1 MLKSRLIFFG
11 KLAVTAAVLF
21 LLVHT
26 IRPSTLVAAFDS
38 ANLAYLLMAATLLAP
53 NLLVQLAKWRFL
65 LKLANRSVSLGTA
78 YRSLMVG
85 FALGFVT
92 PGRLGEV
99 GRALYVKEISQTKTF
114 ALAVMDKLTNLIIT
128 LVVGLTGLLAFEA
141 LNLNPTLRAS
151 LIVTL
156 TLLAG
161 FILWSLLGRNVAR
174 ASGRFTRIY
183 DFSRKHLSILW
194 GFSILFYTVYLTQ
207 FTLLLLN
214 FQTASFADLPVA
226 ASSVFLVKTVLPISF
241 GDLGIREGAS
251 VFFMQKVGVAPAAAF
266 NAALLLYLLNV
277 AFPSLVGLP
286 ILLRTRR
293 SP

>member
-11 KLAVTAAVLF
+11 KLALTAAVLF
-21 LLVHT
+21 LLVRT
-26 IRPSTLVAAFDS
+26 IRPSTLIAAYDS
-38 ANLAYLLMAATLLAP
+38 ANLAYLLMAAALVAP
-53 NLLVQLAKWRFL
+53 NLLVQFAKWRFL
-65 LKLANRSVSLGTA
+65 LKLANRSVSLGTV
-78 YRSLMVG
+78 YRSLIVG
-85 FALGFVT
+85 FPLGFVT

-99 GRALYVKEISQTKTF
+99 GRALYVKELSQTKTF
-114 ALAVMDKLTNLIIT
+114 ALVVMDKLSNLIIT
-128 LVVGLTGLLAFEA
+128 LAAGLTGLLAFKA
-141 LNLNPTLRAS
+141 LNLNATLRAW
-151 LIVTL
+151 LIMAL
-156 TLLAG
+156 ALLAG
-161 FILWSLLGRNVAR
+161 FILWSLLGRKVAQ

-183 DFSRKHLSILW
+183 DFNRKHLSILF
-194 GFSILFYTVYLTQ
+194 GFSILFYAVYLTQ

-226 ASSVFLVKTVLPISF
+226 ASSVFLVKTALPIAF

-251 VFFMQKVGVAPAAAF
+251 VFFMQKIGVAPAAAF

-277 AFPSLVGLP
+277 AFPSLLGLP